1 MRAAA
6 SLFAAIVAGGRAA
19 AQRVIRGYGAN
30 EDFANQ
36 ALAAGGYP
44 QQGYDAYPQQRSGG
58 NYGGGFLE
66 FMPGAAI
73 VRPPDTTPRTRAARC
88 ATTIHP
94 TAKRPTGLQA
104 RSKRPCNAACGPGS
118 SR

>member
-1 MRAAA
+1 MSTNAIVKCVAAA
-6 SLFAAIVAGGRAA
+6 SLFAAIVAGGPAA

-58 NYGGGFLE
+58 KVRRRGWEHTGWRFFL
-66 FMPGAAI
+66 
-73 VRPPDTTPRTRAARC
+73 
-88 ATTIHP
+88 
-94 TAKRPTGLQA
+94 
-104 RSKRPCNAACGPGS
+104 
-118 SR
+118 